1 MAVKCFVRGH
11 AVLNPRKNVCP
22 HCGLT
27 ARAMTVEGSGRGH
40 AVVDVRKNVCP
51 HFGLTARAMTVEGSR
66 ADMRWRI
73 HERTAAYDRGLTALC
88 GVHEREGAG
97 NGV

>member
-1 MAVKCFVRGH
+1 MAVEGCARGRAVAAAPAPPSEDRCGEGFVRGH

-27 ARAMTVEGSGRGH
+27 ARAMTVEG
-40 AVVDVRKNVCP
+40 C
-51 HFGLTARAMTVEGSR
+51 R

-88 GVHEREGAG
+88 RVHGREGAG
-97 NGV
+97 DGV